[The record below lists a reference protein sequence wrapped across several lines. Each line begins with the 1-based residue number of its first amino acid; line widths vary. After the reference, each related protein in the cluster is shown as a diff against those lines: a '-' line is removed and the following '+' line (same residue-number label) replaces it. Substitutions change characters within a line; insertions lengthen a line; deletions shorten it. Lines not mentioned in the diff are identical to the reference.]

1 MKIINI
7 NEDVSS
13 YFFKDENLKNEFK
26 LANAD
31 KLEKLENNNKKI
43 QLGYF
48 VKYNAIATYQGN
60 KINNI
65 TFYMPNW
72 KAEKVHKLFKARIE
86 NKNFNLY
93 HIKSVRVEKIY

>member
-1 MKIINI
+1 MK
-7 NEDVSS
+7 
-13 YFFKDENLKNEFK
+13 KDESLKNEFK
-26 LANAD
+26 TSKTD
-31 KLEKLENNNKKI
+31 KSGEFKYNDKKI
-43 QLGYF
+43 KVGYF
-48 VKYNAIATYQGN
+48 AKYNAIATYQGE
-60 KINNI
+60 KLNNI